1 MKASARREASKIVTI
16 IYQQMT
22 DTSKIPILVTGAHR
36 TGTTWVGK
44 MLATNR
50 QTAYISEPLNVLHRS
65 GVLRV
70 PVDHWYAYTTKENE
84 GRYLPA
90 FQELLAF
97 RYHLLDEIRSLRS
110 RRDFLRMGRDYFIFL
125 NGRLRRQRP
134 LLKDPFAVFSI
145 PWFAERLNCKVV
157 ITVRHPAGFAG
168 SLKRLNWPFDF
179 GNLLA
184 QPALMRDYLESDRAE
199 MESMPAHDII
209 GQASLLWRMV
219 YRVVAS
225 VRRQHPDLVVVRHED
240 LSLDPLAG
248 YRQLYEALR
257 LDYTDKVQQ
266 AILNSSSSENPA
278 ELSKKKAH
286 SVKLDSRA
294 NMDNWKKRLGA
305 DEIACIRRITGEI
318 AGIFYPEQEWQ

>member
-1 MKASARREASKIVTI
+1 
-16 IYQQMT
+16 MT
-22 DTSKIPILVTGAHR
+22 DTSKIPVLVTGAHR

-44 MLATNR
+44 MLAAHP
-50 QTAYISEPLNVLHRS
+50 QTAYISEPLNVLHRP
-65 GVLRV
+65 GVLRA
-70 PVDHWYAYTTKENE
+70 PVDHWYAYITKENE

-97 RYHLLDEIRSLRS
+97 RYHLLDEIHSLRS
-110 RRDFLRMGRDYFIFL
+110 RKDLLRMGRDCFIFL
-125 NGRLRRQRP
+125 NGRLRGQRP
-134 LLKDPFAVFSI
+134 LLKDPFAVFST
-145 PWFAERLNCKVV
+145 PWFEERLNCKVV
-157 ITVRHPAGFAG
+157 VTIRHPAGFAS

-179 GNLLA
+179 GDLLA
-184 QPALMRDYLESDRAE
+184 QPALMRDHLETDRAE
-199 MESMPAHDII
+199 MESMPADDII

-225 VRRQHPDLVVVRHED
+225 ARKPHPDFVVVRHED

-248 YRQLYEALR
+248 YRQLYEALG

-266 AILNSSSSENPA
+266 TILNSRSSENPT
-278 ELSKKKAH
+278 ELSKKKVH

-305 DEIACIRRITGEI
+305 EEIARVRRITGEV
-318 AGIFYPEQEWQ
+318 AHIFYPEYEW